1 MKLYN
6 DASDPLLWSI
16 QIAANYAKRDFE
28 QVVTNA
34 DPNSKDLF
42 AISPLGKLPV
52 LQTNEGS
59 IFEANAI
66 TRYIARLG
74 KGHLYGANDF
84 ESAQVEQFLDVASSE
99 IELPSNVWIYPILGY
114 IPNNAAAV
122 QKAQGGIR
130 KILGFLNKHLQTR
143 TYLVGER
150 ITIADIVVSM
160 SLYYL
165 YQKVL
170 DTKFRNPYVNTNRW
184 YLTVVNQPEFKAVIG
199 EVTLCGDKAEVAPE
213 GTAVAASTKKESK
226 PAEKKEQ
233 KPKKEEKKPEKKPE
247 PKDEEEEDEY
257 AEKESKKPNAL
268 DALPPSKFV
277 LDEWKR
283 VYSNAEDT
291 RKDACPWLWNNL
303 DKEGFSI
310 YFCDYK
316 YNNECEKI
324 FMTCNLLGGWIQRLD
339 KLRKYGFGS
348 LIIFGEEPKL
358 EVAGVWIFRG
368 PEPPQE
374 MKETDDYILYT
385 WRKMNPDDAAERE
398 IVNDFW
404 SWNGN
409 FSGRKFNQ
417 GKIFK

>member
-1 MKLYN
+1 MKVYN
-6 DASDPLLWSI
+6 DASDPLLWRI
-16 QIAANYAKRDFE
+16 LITAKYAKRDFE
-28 QVVTNA
+28 QVVSNA
-34 DPNSKDLF
+34 DPTSKDIL
-42 AISPLGKLPV
+42 ALSPLGKLPV

-59 IFEANAI
+59 VFEANAI

-84 ESAQVEQFLDVASSE
+84 EIAQIEQFLDVAASE

-130 KILGFLNKHLQTR
+130 KVLGFLNKHLQTR

-150 ITIADIVVSM
+150 ITIADIAVAT

-170 DTKFRNPYVNTNRW
+170 DTKFRHPYVNTNRW
-184 YLTVVNQPEFKAVIG
+184 YLTVVNQPEFKSVVG

-213 GTAVAASTKKESK
+213 GTTVAPKKEAK
-226 PAEKKEQ
+226 PEKKEQ
-233 KPKKEEKKPEKKPE
+233 KPKKEEKKPE
-247 PKDEEEEDEY
+247 PKEEEEEDEFH
-257 AEKESKKPNAL
+257 EKENKKPNVL
-268 DALPPSKFV
+268 DSLPPSKFV

-283 VYSNAEDT
+283 VYSNADDT
-291 RKDACPWLWNNL
+291 RKSACPWLWTNF
-303 DKEGFSI
+303 DREGFSI

-316 YNNECEKI
+316 YNAECEKI

-358 EVAGVWIFRG
+358 EVAGAWIFRG

-374 MKETDDYILYT
+374 MKETDDYDLYT
-385 WRKMNPDDAAERE
+385 WRKVNYDDDAERTL
-398 IVNDFW
+398 VDDLFSW
-404 SWNGN
+404 SGTFGSN
-409 FSGRKFNQ
+409 RHFNQ